1 MSDGLTVHTSPPTT
15 RADPAPAVDVAR
27 ATDVEPAAFYYDFV
41 VPECYLMAERVLGDL
56 PVVPVWTPVRHS
68 GLEGGGSAPHLSVA
82 DRDAFAARVAAQGL
96 QPLRWPTAWPWDP
109 EPALL
114 AATYAKSIG
123 RAVAFSLAA
132 FRQAYAGGRDLSDHD
147 SVVIAAAANEM
158 HPRAVL
164 KGIELRS
171 VRAALDAATAAAAGS
186 GVCDLPAL
194 RVGDAVFCG
203 HGALGAAAAEMR
215 ARASG

>member
-1 MSDGLTVHTSPPTT
+1 MSDGLTVHTHEP
-15 RADPAPAVDVAR
+15 RASADRGGPADSGG
-27 ATDVEPAAFYYDFV
+27 AAFYYDFV

-56 PVVPVWTPVRHS
+56 PVVPEWTPVRHA
-68 GLEGGGSAPHLSVA
+68 GLRAGAGAPDPA
-82 DRDAFAARVAAQGL
+82 GFDREAFAARVAAQGL
-96 QPLRWPTAWPWDP
+96 QPLRWPAAWPWEP

-132 FRQAYAGGRDLSDHD
+132 FRQAYAGGRDLSDLD

-171 VRAALDAATAAAAGS
+171 VRTALDAATARAAAH
-186 GVCDLPAL
+186 GVGELPAV
-194 RVGDAVFCG
+194 RVGDAVFSG
-203 HGALGAAAAEMR
+203 RGAIEAAAAALETG
-215 ARASG
+215 ASR